1 MTDYTYEDKIEDLED
16 LLRRYRSKWQLD
28 ALAWLD
34 YDDVCQ
40 MIRIHIFNK
49 WHLWDQQRP
58 FKPWAA
64 MIISNQMKNM
74 VRNNYSN
81 FAKPCLKC
89 PHYNGGDSCLFTKS
103 AVQDKECELFA
114 KWQAKKER
122 AYNLKLPL
130 PIEDG
135 LFLGET
141 SLKDAFDY
149 DIAQNRLHKLIMQ
162 ELNDKHKK
170 IYEMLYIDNFSEEE
184 VAIAFKFKADS
195 SKRKTTR
202 YKQINNLKKR
212 FYAIAVVM
220 LKENDVL

>member
-1 MTDYTYEDKIEDLED
+1 MTDYIYEDKIEDLED

-40 MIRIHIFNK
+40 IIRIHIFNK

-89 PHYNGGDSCLFTKS
+89 PHYSGGDSCAFTKS
-103 AVQDKECELFA
+103 GVQNNECDLFA
-114 KWQAKKER
+114 KWKTKKEK

-141 SLKDAFDY
+141 SLQDSFDY

-170 IYEMLYIDNFSEEE
+170 IYEMLYIKNLSEED
-184 VAIAFKFKADS
+184 VAIAFKFRADP
-195 SKRKTTR
+195 SKRKTIR
-202 YKQINNLKKR
+202 YKHINNLKKK
-212 FYAIAVVM
+212 FYALALVM

>member
-1 MTDYTYEDKIEDLED
+1 MTDYIYEDKIEDLEE

-40 MIRIHIFNK
+40 IIRIHIFNK
-49 WHLWDQQRP
+49 WHLWDQDRP

-81 FAKPCLKC
+81 FTKPCLKC
-89 PHYNGGDSCLFTKS
+89 PHYNSGNSCLFTKS
-103 AVQDKECELFA
+103 GVQDAECDLFA
-114 KWQAKKER
+114 KWKAKKEK

-130 PIEDG
+130 PIEDS

-141 SLKDAFDY
+141 SLRDSFDY
-149 DIAQNRLHKLIMQ
+149 EVAQRKLHNLVMLQ
-162 ELNDKHKK
+162 LNDKHQK
-170 IYEMLYIDNFSEEE
+170 IYKMLYVDNFSDED
-184 VAIAFKFKADS
+184 VATAFKFKPDS

-202 YKQINNLKKR
+202 YKQITNLKKK
-212 FYAIAVVM
+212 FYALAIDV